1 MAAGLTDQVTRH
13 SSFNSNATQRLARTA
28 RDRHQ
33 RASPS
38 RRPAKVSPH

>member
-13 SSFNSNATQRLARTA
+13 SSFNSNATQRFARKS
-28 RDRHQ
+28 RDRYQ

-38 RRPAKVSPH
+38 RRPGEGFAA